1 MRLDF
6 ILLDIREYFGKIEMK
21 IKRLLNK
28 KFYDSLSENDIPKDT
43 FYCYQGCRMRGLVC
57 PYLDRSFIYNRF
69 YCHYIEDFDILLDDQ
84 CKLCGI
90 SEIGDEQELLE
101 KGRE

>member
-43 FYCYQGCRMRGLVC
+43 FYCYQGCRMLGLVC
-57 PYLDRSFIYNRF
+57 PYLDRSFIYNSN
-69 YCHYIEDFDILLDDQ
+69 YCHYMEDFDILLDDQ

-90 SEIGDEQELLE
+90 SEIGEE
-101 KGRE
+101 